1 MCLRLARAVL
11 DTGGVAPVVLN
22 AANEIAVAAFLDK
35 RIRFTAIAELI
46 ERALAA
52 VPPAA
57 LTSIEQCVAVDVE
70 ARRRVQAFVDAGIG
84 RR

>member
-1 MCLRLARAVL
+1 LRLARAAL
-11 DTGGVAPVVLN
+11 ERGGVAPVVLN

-46 ERALAA
+46 ERALEAEP
-52 VPPAA
+52 VAA
-57 LTSIEQCVAVDVE
+57 LTSIEQCVAVDAVT
-70 ARRRVQAFVDAGIG
+70 RRRVQAMVDAGSG